1 MRGAC
6 VGTVVCATNR
16 SVASTLSSEKS
27 NESDNESDEASDASS
42 DSSRDSSS
50 DSSRDAS
57 RDEDDCTDCTSP
69 AGDRGALHMP
79 QDVARCGF
87 KY

>member
-16 SVASTLSSEKS
+16 SVASTLSSDKS

-42 DSSRDSSS
+42 DASS
-50 DSSRDAS
+50 DSSSDAS
-57 RDEDDCTDCTSP
+57 RDEDNCTDCTGP

>member
-27 NESDNESDEASDASS
+27 NESDNESDETS
-42 DSSRDSSS
+42 
-50 DSSRDAS
+50 DAS
-57 RDEDDCTDCTSP
+57 RDEGDSTGP

-79 QDVARCGF
+79 QDTACCEF

>member
-42 DSSRDSSS
+42 DASS
-50 DSSRDAS
+50 DSSRD
-57 RDEDDCTDCTSP
+57 EDNCTDCTGP

>member
-6 VGTVVCATNR
+6 VGTVVCATNL

-42 DSSRDSSS
+42 DSSS
-50 DSSRDAS
+50 DSSRD
-57 RDEDDCTDCTSP
+57 EDNCTDCTGP

>member
-42 DSSRDSSS
+42 DASS

-57 RDEDDCTDCTSP
+57 RDEDNCTDCTGP

>member
-6 VGTVVCATNR
+6 VGTVVCATNM

-42 DSSRDSSS
+42 DASS

-57 RDEDDCTDCTSP
+57 RDEDDCTDCTTP

>member
-6 VGTVVCATNR
+6 VGTVVCATNL

-42 DSSRDSSS
+42 DASS
-50 DSSRDAS
+50 DSSRD
-57 RDEDDCTDCTSP
+57 EDNCTDCTGP

>member
-6 VGTVVCATNR
+6 VGTVVCATNL

-27 NESDNESDEASDASS
+27 NESDNESDEASDASG
-42 DSSRDSSS
+42 
-50 DSSRDAS
+50 DAS
-57 RDEDDCTDCTSP
+57 GDASSDEDDCTDCTSP

>member
-6 VGTVVCATNR
+6 VGTVVCATNL

-27 NESDNESDEASDASS
+27 NESDNESDEASDAS
-42 DSSRDSSS
+42 
-50 DSSRDAS
+50 RDAS
-57 RDEDDCTDCTSP
+57 RDEGDCTDCTSP

>member
-42 DSSRDSSS
+42 DASS
-50 DSSRDAS
+50 DSSSDAS
-57 RDEDDCTDCTSP
+57 RDEDNCTDCTGP

>member
-6 VGTVVCATNR
+6 VGTVVCATNL

-42 DSSRDSSS
+42 DASS
-50 DSSRDAS
+50 
-57 RDEDDCTDCTSP
+57 DEDDCTVDCTTP